1 MTWRVIVGTISAVLT
16 MILFGFVAITEPDR
30 MVGFTRAYGS
40 RQIENGAAI
49 FENSCKPCH
58 ALDGKGFPGKG
69 PALNDV
75 ELFNGTR
82 TKQAGFAG
90 TIDNFVRLTIAA
102 GRPRPSAHFADGGFA
117 EPMPTWGEDYGGP
130 LRKDEVNSLVAYIMN
145 WGEAYKDASGNF
157 LAPTPTPLI
166 DAVGTDLNVELP
178 AGDAAKGADLAKK
191 TLACTACHIDSNT
204 GPAWLPTSDA
214 AGIGVRAE
222 ERYQAADYTG
232 AATSAEQYLHEAI
245 VLPDAYVVS
254 GFQPGLMP
262 KNFGEKLTK
271 QDLADLI
278 AYLLTIK

>member
-16 MILFGFVAITEPDR
+16 MILLGFVAITEPDR

-58 ALDGKGFPGKG
+58 GLDGKGVPAKG
-69 PALNDV
+69 PALNTV

-82 TKQAGFAG
+82 TLDAGWTG

-102 GRPRPSAHFADGGFA
+102 GRPRPSAYYTSENFLD
-117 EPMPTWGEDYGGP
+117 PMPTWGEDYGGP
-130 LRKDEVNSLVAYIMN
+130 LRKDEVDALTTYIMN
-145 WGEAYKDASGNF
+145 WGESYKDPSGNF
-157 LAPTPTPLI
+157 LAPTPTQVV
-166 DAVGTDLNVELP
+166 DAVGTDINVELP
-178 AGDAAKGADLAKK
+178 EGNAERGAELAKNQ
-191 TLACTACHIDSNT
+191 ACTACHIDSST
-204 GPAWLPTSDA
+204 GPAWLPTGDV
-214 AGIGVRAE
+214 AGMGVRAE
-222 ERYQAADYTG
+222 ERYQSGDYTG
-232 AATSAEQYLHEAI
+232 AATSAAQYLHEAI
-245 VLPDAYVVS
+245 VQPDVYLVA
-254 GFQPGLMP
+254 GFQPGVMP